1 MKKTLLIISILF
13 FSLSSL
19 YAAITTRS
27 DISYF
32 QDEMDMNL
40 TKRHHIDFFQDEM
53 DMNLTKRHHI
63 EKYQL
68 LSIKERKSFFF
79 RFIISFI

>member
-1 MKKTLLIISILF
+1 MFLYKLIDIVIFMKKTLLIISILF

-40 TKRHHIDFFQDEM
+40 TKRHHI
-53 DMNLTKRHHI
+53 